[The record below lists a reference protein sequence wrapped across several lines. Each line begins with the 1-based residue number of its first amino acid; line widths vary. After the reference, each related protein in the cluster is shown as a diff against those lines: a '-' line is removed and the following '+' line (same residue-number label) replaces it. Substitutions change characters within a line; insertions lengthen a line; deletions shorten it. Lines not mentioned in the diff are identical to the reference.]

1 MYPLT
6 LKEKGG
12 ICIFKIV
19 KYGEMAEPHND
30 CVCCGKP
37 IASYT
42 FGLLTIVSEG
52 FYWCYKCAVS
62 RLEYEPE
69 LQDFLKGLVPK
80 EDNHGQGC

>member
-1 MYPLT
+1 MDYPIT

-12 ICIFKIV
+12 ICIFKII
-19 KYGEMAEPHND
+19 KYGLMTEPYND

-37 IASYT
+37 IPSYS

-52 FYWCYKCAVS
+52 FWWCYKCAVS

-69 LQDFLKGLVPK
+69 LQDFLKSLLK
-80 EDNHGQGC
+80 ENSENGC